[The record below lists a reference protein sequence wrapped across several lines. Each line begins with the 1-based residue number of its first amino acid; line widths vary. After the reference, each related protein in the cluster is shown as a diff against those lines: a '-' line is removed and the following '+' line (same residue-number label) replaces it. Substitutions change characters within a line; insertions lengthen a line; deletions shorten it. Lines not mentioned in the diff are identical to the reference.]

1 METWKMRK
9 VWEFFRD
16 NLFALGALI
25 GVVITTVF
33 TFGLG
38 GSSKITNAT
47 LRNKKTSDQEKIKTF
62 KEKIGRVKEFQE
74 LYENIVAE
82 AEKKEEQVTEEQKE
96 VLEER
101 RKQYFEADTPEKRQK
116 VLDDIQKNFGDLN
129 YVPLSSIA
137 DVEDNDD

>member
-1 METWKMRK
+1 MRK

-25 GVVITTVF
+25 GMVVTTVF

-38 GSSKITNAT
+38 GSSKITSAT

-62 KEKIGRVKEFQE
+62 KEKIGRVKEFQA

>member
-1 METWKMRK
+1 MRK

-25 GVVITTVF
+25 GMVVTTVF
-33 TFGLG
+33 TFGMS
-38 GSSKITNAT
+38 GSSKNTNAT

-62 KEKIGRVKEFQE
+62 KEKIGRVKEFQA

>member
-1 METWKMRK
+1 MRK
-9 VWEFFRD
+9 IWEFFKD

-25 GVVITTVF
+25 GMVVTTVF

-74 LYENIVAE
+74 LYENILAE

-101 RKQYFEADTPEKRQK
+101 RKQYFEADTPERRQK

-137 DVEDNDD
+137 DVEDNND

>member
-1 METWKMRK
+1 MRK
-9 VWEFFRD
+9 IWEFFRD

-25 GVVITTVF
+25 GMVVTTVF

-38 GSSKITNAT
+38 GSSKITQAAFK
-47 LRNKKTSDQEKIKTF
+47 NKKTSDQEKIKTF

-74 LYENIVAE
+74 LYENILAE

-101 RKQYFEADTPEKRQK
+101 RKQYFEADTPERRQR

-129 YVPLSSIA
+129 YVPRSSIA

>member
-1 METWKMRK
+1 MRK

-25 GVVITTVF
+25 GMVVTTVF
-33 TFGLG
+33 TFGMS

-62 KEKIGRVKEFQE
+62 KEKIGRVKEFQA

>member
-1 METWKMRK
+1 MRK
-9 VWEFFRD
+9 VWEFFKD

-25 GVVITTVF
+25 GVVVTTVF

-47 LRNKKTSDQEKIKTF
+47 LKNKKTSDQEKIKIF
-62 KEKIGRVKEFQE
+62 KEKIGRVKEFQA

-101 RKQYFEADTPEKRQK
+101 RKQYFDADTPEKRQK
-116 VLDDIQKNFGDLN
+116 VLDDIQENFGDLN

-137 DVEDNDD
+137 DVEDNND

>member
-1 METWKMRK
+1 MRK
-9 VWEFFRD
+9 IWEFFKD

-25 GVVITTVF
+25 GMVVTTVF

-74 LYENIVAE
+74 LYENILAE

-101 RKQYFEADTPEKRQK
+101 RKQYFEADTPERRQK

>member
-1 METWKMRK
+1 MRK
-9 VWEFFRD
+9 IWEFFRD

-25 GVVITTVF
+25 GMVVTTVF

-38 GSSKITNAT
+38 GSSKITQVAFK
-47 LRNKKTSDQEKIKTF
+47 NKKVSDQEKIKSF
-62 KEKIGRVKEFQE
+62 KEKIGRVREFQE
-74 LYENIVAE
+74 LYENILAE

-101 RKQYFEADTPEKRQK
+101 RKQYFEADTPAKRQK
-116 VLDDIQKNFGDLN
+116 VLDDIQENFGDLN

>member
-1 METWKMRK
+1 MRK
-9 VWEFFRD
+9 VWEFFKD

-25 GVVITTVF
+25 GVVVTTVF

-47 LRNKKTSDQEKIKTF
+47 LKNKKTSDQEKIKIF
-62 KEKIGRVKEFQE
+62 KEKIGRVKEFQA

-101 RKQYFEADTPEKRQK
+101 RKQYFDADTPEKRQK

-137 DVEDNDD
+137 DVEDNND